1 MEHGLSEDMY
11 ICGLWEGKGTGGKMR
26 SSFWKGVVKYT
37 LKQKQKPLPIFFFYS
52 DGDLEQGVASFI
64 YYLLNL
70 FIF

>member
-1 MEHGLSEDMY
+1 MGRKGNRRENEKFL
-11 ICGLWEGKGTGGKMR
+11 LEGGGE
-26 SSFWKGVVKYT
+26 YT

-52 DGDLEQGVASFI
+52 DGDLEQGIASFI